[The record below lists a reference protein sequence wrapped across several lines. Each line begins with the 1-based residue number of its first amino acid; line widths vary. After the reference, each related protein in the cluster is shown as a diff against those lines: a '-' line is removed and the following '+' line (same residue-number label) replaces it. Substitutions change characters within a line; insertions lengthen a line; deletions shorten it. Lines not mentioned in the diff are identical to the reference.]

1 MKQLEGF
8 YRKKS
13 LYINMGY
20 CTIRIYLASQDMT
33 MIVTKFGKFRYNR
46 FPMGMCASGD
56 IFRDKVDELLSD
68 NKDVKTYIYDI
79 LVFSMDSFEIHI
91 DQLRIISGR
100 LRTSGLKVNENKCSF
115 GLKEIIYLGYVITR
129 EGIKP
134 NPKKVQGIMD
144 LVRTD
149 TTTEARELV
158 GMVQYYMDIWTRRS
172 HVLDTLTEVAS
183 VPKGRKH
190 CGMTR

>member
-1 MKQLEGF
+1 
-8 YRKKS
+8 
-13 LYINMGY
+13 
-20 CTIRIYLASQDMT
+20 MT

-149 TTTEARELV
+149 PTTEARELV
-158 GMVQYYMDIWTRRS
+158 GMVQYYMEIWTRRS